1 MSGWCVGFSRC
12 LTSLSPLR
20 TNEPNFKER
29 CSPSKRGGKGGWR
42 VDFELSAKSWGVLR
56 SPP

>member
-1 MSGWCVGFSRC
+1 MSGWRVGFSRC

-29 CSPSKRGGKGGWR
+29 CSPSMGGRQGGWR
-42 VDFELSAKSWGVLR
+42 VDFELSAKSWCVL
-56 SPP
+56 